1 MSVQLRLEQA
11 RYAMGRGVT
20 QRRACTLMSIARSGL
35 VYECTMPSKDGSV
48 MAAMREYSHCTHG
61 MEHDGSESFY
71 SVTAWS
77 WVETEPHGFG
87 R

>member
-20 QRRACTLMSIARSGL
+20 QRRACTLMSVARSGL
-35 VYECTMPSKDGSV
+35 VYECTMPAKDGPV
-48 MAAMREYSHCTHG
+48 MAAMREYSALYPRL
-61 MEHDGSESFY
+61 EHDGSESFY
-71 SVTAWS
+71 SVTVWS